1 MYVIALNKTLQ
12 FSADQMNKPGP
23 YRTLQTGPAYSSGL
37 AQTVRLLIFYITT
50 FVILDPPQ
58 NLTMSIDEIEANEDD
73 QIDEIQCS
81 AEGSPTP
88 SYYWTFN
95 NEVVAEGEVLVF
107 SDPVKR

>member
-1 MYVIALNKTLQ
+1 
-12 FSADQMNKPGP
+12 
-23 YRTLQTGPAYSSGL
+23 
-37 AQTVRLLIFYITT
+37 
-50 FVILDPPQ
+50 
-58 NLTMSIDEIEANEDD
+58 MSIDEIEANEDD